1 MPYRIVILFLTL
13 LIFALSANNLW
24 ACGNDDSAHAAK
36 FHQESPKKSC
46 CSTSETHTTGGN
58 DLQHEHSG
66 PDCPCDHENNDC
78 HCPGCGLICHF
89 NAAFAP
95 AAALIPAPLI
105 CDASLQRQAF
115 YFADQ
120 LPEAVYASIWQPP
133 KLAAR

>member
-1 MPYRIVILFLTL
+1 MPYRIFTLFLTL
-13 LIFALSANNLW
+13 LMFALSANSLW
-24 ACGNDDSAHAAK
+24 ACGSENPDHAAK

-46 CSTSETHTTGGN
+46 CSTSETHTPGGEN
-58 DLQHEHSG
+58 LQHEHSG

-95 AAALIPAPLI
+95 TAAMIPAPLI

-133 KLAAR
+133 KLAA